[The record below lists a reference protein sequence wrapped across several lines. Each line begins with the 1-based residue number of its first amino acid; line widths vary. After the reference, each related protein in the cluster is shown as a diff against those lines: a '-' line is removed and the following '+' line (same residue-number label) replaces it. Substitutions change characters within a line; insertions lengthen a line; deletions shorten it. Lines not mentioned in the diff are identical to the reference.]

1 MKGQLLHE
9 GITIIIRASRYT
21 VQKRSGVFWHVI
33 ILVNKGKLH
42 NLCFILPPPPLI
54 KYIDYCLS
62 GGYVFVCF
70 FPLYV
75 AGHWSHLPHFFP
87 PLYCQI
93 WSEVWQLPRPCFPLW
108 CRLCCRWG
116 LKPAWWRAWSTR
128 STFWRASSTLLY
140 LTWSVTSCRRSRR
153 TDRGGHRAEVTVWKG
168 TLLKCGT
175 QVHFWDTCTY
185 VFFFLFF
192 TLLLHNNSKGNIFL
206 FKYFI

>member
-1 MKGQLLHE
+1 MKGQLFHE
-9 GITIIIRASRYT
+9 GITIIIHASRYT

-42 NLCFILPPPPLI
+42 NLCFILPPPPPYQIYWLLFI
-54 KYIDYCLS
+54 WWICVYL
-62 GGYVFVCF
+62 F
-70 FPLYV
+70 FPLYM

-116 LKPAWWRAWSTR
+116 LKPAWWRAWSRR

-140 LTWSVTSCRRSRR
+140 LTWSVTYCRRSRR
-153 TDRGGHRAEVTVWKG
+153 TDRGGHRAEVTVWKV

-185 VFFFLFF
+185 IFFFLFF
-192 TLLLHNNSKGNIFL
+192 YTSTPQQFKG
-206 FKYFI
+206 KYFSF

>member
-1 MKGQLLHE
+1 MKGQLFHE
-9 GITIIIRASRYT
+9 GITIIIHASRYT

-42 NLCFILPPPPLI
+42 NLCFILPPPLI

-62 GGYVFVCF
+62 GGYVFVWF

-93 WSEVWQLPRPCFPLW
+93 LSEVWQLPRPCSPLW

-116 LKPAWWRAWSTR
+116 LKPAWWRAWSRR

-140 LTWSVTSCRRSRR
+140 LTWSVTYCRRSRR
-153 TDRGGHRAEVTVWKG
+153 TDRGGHRAEVTVWKV

-185 VFFFLFF
+185 IFFFLFF